1 MGRED
6 GLPAQHRAAQLGSLV
21 IFHRI
26 IMQGASVGS
35 VSFSC
40 CYCRIKRLNN
50 EVHISH
56 CSTGAEAADII
67 TPPMSSK
74 DFLFCL
80 CNICSCLLL
89 KTIIALFMVLLKG
102 FFFPRGVLQPVLMNN
117 ADPSNAQHTSR
128 RLANVELRL
137 GE

>member
-1 MGRED
+1 MDRED
-6 GLPAQHRAAQLGSLV
+6 GLPAQQRAAQLASLV

-35 VSFSC
+35 MSFSC
-40 CYCRIKRLNN
+40 RYCRIKRLNN

-56 CSTGAEAADII
+56 CSTGAEAADLI

-102 FFFPRGVLQPVLMNN
+102 FLSQGCIAGSF
-117 ADPSNAQHTSR
+117 D
-128 RLANVELRL
+128 E
-137 GE
+137 